1 MEVKTRKSNVGN
13 INQSQPKPEEETAY
27 FYSLPAED
35 AADCGEGED
44 EDTDQTDDQDDGHS
58 ILHWSTLQSSGFSMK
73 LFRFTSE
80 IEIMRSFPSSS

>member
-13 INQSQPKPEEETAY
+13 VNQFQPKPEEETTY

-35 AADCGEGED
+35 AADGGEGED

-58 ILHWSTLQSSGFSMK
+58 ILHGSTLQASGFSLK
-73 LFRFTSE
+73 LFTFY
-80 IEIMRSFPSSS
+80 F